1 MKHPIPTRTLADGL
15 IIPQIGFGTVYFK
28 GAEGVKIINNALNNG
43 YRLIDSAYNYENEAT
58 VGRAISQSSVPREDI
73 IVTSK
78 LPGRYHDYDKAIYT
92 IQESLYRANL
102 DYYDL
107 YLIHWPNPKQD
118 KYVEAWRALI
128 DAQKWGLIRSIG
140 VSNFLPEHIERLEK
154 ETGVRPSIN
163 QIEVHP
169 YFNNMETLQWC
180 LDKGIQVESWSPVG
194 RKLADDLLE
203 NKELKAIGDKYNK
216 TISQVILRWHIQL
229 GSIPIPRSS
238 SIQHQIEN
246 KSIFD
251 FSLTKDDM
259 QHINQLTRPDGR
271 IANQDP
277 AEYEEF

>member
-154 ETGVRPSIN
+154 ETGVLPSIN

-259 QHINQLTRPDGR
+259 QHINQLTRPGGR

>member
-154 ETGVRPSIN
+154 ETGVLPSIN

-169 YFNNMETLQWC
+169 YFNNMETIQWC

-259 QHINQLTRPDGR
+259 QHINQLTRLDGR